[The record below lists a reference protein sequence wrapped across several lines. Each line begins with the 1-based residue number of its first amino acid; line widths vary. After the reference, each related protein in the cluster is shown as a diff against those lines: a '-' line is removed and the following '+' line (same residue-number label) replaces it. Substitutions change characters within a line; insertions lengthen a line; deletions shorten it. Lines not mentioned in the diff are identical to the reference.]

1 MYNNG
6 RLCYN
11 VMSCT
16 RIPCSEESGTEVHMR
31 QENNTMMR
39 DLPARTR
46 PYERCLE
53 SGPEVLSDLELL
65 AVLLRS
71 GTQGCSALELAR
83 KVLKLCPYEE
93 GLGGLSRLT
102 LPDLQQLPGIGPV
115 KAVQICCAGELAK
128 RIARK
133 QHVRRPQFRDAFSIA
148 EYYMENLRH
157 CEQEHV
163 FGMMLDT
170 RNRLLGEEEI
180 SRGTVN
186 QSLFSPR
193 ELFLKALSYHAVH
206 VILIHNHPSGEA
218 EPSRED
224 LEITKK
230 TFEAGELIGITLLD
244 HIIVGDQCYTS
255 LRNEHA
261 ELFGTDCADS

>member
-1 MYNNG
+1 MYPN
-6 RLCYN
+6 
-11 VMSCT
+11 S
-16 RIPCSEESGTEVHMR
+16 CSEESGMEVYMI
-31 QENNTMMR
+31 QSETVLIR
-39 DLPARTR
+39 DLPERTR
-46 PYERCLE
+46 PYERCLD

-65 AVLLRS
+65 AVMLRS

-102 LPDLQQLPGIGPV
+102 LTDLQQVPGIGPV

-133 QHVRRPQFRDAFSIA
+133 QHGKRPQFRDAQSIA

-180 SRGTVN
+180 SKGTVN
-186 QSLFSPR
+186 QTLFSPR
-193 ELFLKALSYHAVH
+193 ELFLRALSFHAVH
-206 VILIHNHPSGEA
+206 VILVHNHPSGET
-218 EPSRED
+218 EPSNDD
-224 LEITKK
+224 LEITRK

-244 HIIVGDQCYTS
+244 HIIVGDRCYTS
-255 LRNEHA
+255 LRNEYA
-261 ELFGTDCADS
+261 ELFER

>member
-1 MYNNG
+1 MK
-6 RLCYN
+6 
-11 VMSCT
+11 T
-16 RIPCSEESGTEVHMR
+16 
-31 QENNTMMR
+31 QNTAMMR

-46 PYERCLE
+46 PYERCAE

-71 GTQGCSALELAR
+71 GTEGCSALELAR
-83 KVLKLCPYEE
+83 KVLQLCPFEE

-102 LPDLQQLPGIGPV
+102 LADLQQLPGIGPV
-115 KAVQICCAGELAK
+115 KAVQISCACELAK

-133 QHVRRPQFRDAFSIA
+133 QHIKRPQFPDAQSIA
-148 EYYMENLRH
+148 AYYMENLRH

-193 ELFLKALSYHAVH
+193 ELFLKALSFHAVH
-206 VILIHNHPSGEA
+206 VILVHNHPSGEA
-218 EPSRED
+218 DPSPDD
-224 LEITKK
+224 LEITRKA
-230 TFEAGELIGITLLD
+230 FEAGELIGITLLD
-244 HIIVGDQCYTS
+244 HIIVGDHCYTS
-255 LRNEHA
+255 LRHEHE
-261 ELFGTDCADS
+261 ELFIS